1 MKYTLERSNDYLVG
15 HSGKIDRQYRPRY
28 HLAPPVGWMN
38 DPNGV
43 CLYRGALHVFYQY
56 YPYDSCWGPMHW
68 GHAATQDNCVFRHY
82 PVALAPDREDES
94 GCFSGGA
101 VINKDNPDEL
111 FLLYTRHY
119 EKGEIRREVQAL
131 ASSSDGVHFHKE
143 DPPVIEDSSLPEG
156 CTGRDFRDPN
166 PVLIGGEY
174 FVFVGTKNAEGQGQ
188 VLVYSSSDGKTFR
201 YRNSIFSPWF
211 GRMAE
216 CPDFFRLDGKDVLL
230 VSAIR
235 APEEAHRFRGCN
247 SSLYLIG
254 SFDSKTCTFTAE
266 NCDEIDGGYDFY
278 APQTCEDGEGR
289 RVMVAW
295 MDMWEK
301 EYFLHRNAHGYSG
314 ALTYPR
320 TLSVRDG
327 LLYQS
332 PAPGV
337 EKYRVPVDFS
347 RPVSG
352 CLDLTLTLKE
362 GSVVALSRPGD
373 PGDALRFG
381 MRGGR
386 FWVDLSGLKNAP
398 QGVRDSRFVYGRETQ
413 VRALVDASSAEL
425 FVDGGR
431 ETFTERF
438 FIEGGELSLELKN
451 AEMVEGYGLELPEE
465 DFRIA
470 LE

>member
-43 CLYRGALHVFYQY
+43 CLYRGAMHVFYQY

-247 SSLYLIG
+247 SSLYLVG
-254 SFDSKTCTFTAE
+254 KFDPATCTFETE
-266 NCDEIDGGYDFY
+266 HCDEIDCGHDFY
-278 APQTCEDGEGR
+278 APQTCLDGEGR

-295 MDMWEK
+295 MEMWGK
-301 EYFLHRNAHGYSG
+301 EYFLHKAHHGYNG

-320 TLSVRDG
+320 VLSVQDG
-327 LLYQS
+327 LLYQT

-337 EKYRVPVDFS
+337 EKYRRAADLS
-347 RPVSG
+347 QAVSK
-352 CLDLTLTLKE
+352 CLDFTAVLSE
-362 GSVVALSRPGD
+362 GGYVGIGNASDGEDRIL
-373 PGDALRFG
+373 FG
-381 MRGGR
+381 LRGGR
-386 FWVDLSGLKNAP
+386 LYMDTSRMKNAP
-398 QGVRDSRFVYGRETQ
+398 QGVRVSKFTYGQE
-413 VRALVDASSAEL
+413 VRVRVLSDVSSLEVFA
-425 FVDGGR
+425 DGGK
-431 ETFTERF
+431 ETFTERHYF
-438 FIEGGELSLELKN
+438 DSEKVCIQSSGVRFEECYELDI
-451 AEMVEGYGLELPEE
+451 PQE
-465 DFRIA
+465 DFTI
-470 LE
+470 LG

>member
-43 CLYRGALHVFYQY
+43 CLYRGAMHVFYQY

-301 EYFLHRNAHGYSG
+301 KLPEQADGWAG
-314 ALTYPR
+314 MLTFPR
-320 TLSVRDG
+320 ELILKGETLYMQPVAEIAKLRSK
-327 LLYQS
+327 LLAQT
-332 PAPGV
+332 V
-337 EKYRVPVDFS
+337 QTD
-347 RPVSG
+347 
-352 CLDLTLTLKE
+352 
-362 GSVVALSRPGD
+362 
-373 PGDALRFG
+373 
-381 MRGGR
+381 
-386 FWVDLSGLKNAP
+386 W
-398 QGVRDSRFVYGRETQ
+398 Q
-413 VRALVDASSAEL
+413 
-425 FVDGGR
+425 
-431 ETFTERF
+431 
-438 FIEGGELSLELKN
+438 
-451 AEMVEGYGLELPEE
+451 LELPARRLELQISAHTTFTLE
-465 DFRIA
+465 ISYGQEKLKLSKSGEVLTLEKTDADKRTTIYENNKTELRILMDTSSVEIFVKGGPTFSERLYGSKNTKLTFQSEKQA
-470 LE
+470 EILVYKLEV